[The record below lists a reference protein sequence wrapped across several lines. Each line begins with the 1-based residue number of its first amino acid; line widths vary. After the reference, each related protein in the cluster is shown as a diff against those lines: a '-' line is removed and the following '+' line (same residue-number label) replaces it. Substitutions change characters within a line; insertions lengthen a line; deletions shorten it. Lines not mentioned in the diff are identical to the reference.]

1 MDGKRYKK
9 SRFSSVFVHRMA
21 PKVLVTLRKSK
32 LLDIWP
38 LLVNNETIKPKF
50 SIRGCNEVALKLS
63 VLDQSPISEGMS
75 AEEALSN
82 TVKLAQHVE
91 KLGYER
97 FWVSEHH
104 DSTTLAGSSPEVL
117 ISYLAAKTEKIR
129 LGSGGVMLTHY
140 SPFKVAENFRVLE
153 ALNPNRIDLGIGR
166 APGGMPR
173 ATLALNNGQ
182 YRKVDRYSE
191 LIDELLTYLYDSLD
205 ESHPYYGL
213 KASPVTQTVPEVWML
228 GSSLSSAELAAQKGL
243 PYTFAQFINGEGGP
257 EFTKEYRRK
266 FRPSKY
272 LSEPKNMVAVF
283 AICGKTEEEAERI
296 ASSLDLT
303 LLLLERGTTINGIL
317 SPEKAAQYSYD
328 SLERKIVQENRKRM
342 IIGDPKQIHDQLLR
356 LSEEYETEEIMLVSI
371 TYSFEDRLRSYE
383 LIAEEVLK

>member
-1 MDGKRYKK
+1 M
-9 SRFSSVFVHRMA
+9 
-21 PKVLVTLRKSK
+21 
-32 LLDIWP
+32 
-38 LLVNNETIKPKF
+38 
-50 SIRGCNEVALKLS
+50 ALKLS
-63 VLDQSPISEGMS
+63 VLDQSPISEGMT

-117 ISYLAAKTEKIR
+117 ISYLAAKTKKIR

-153 ALNPNRIDLGIGR
+153 ALNPKRIDLGIGR

-191 LIDELLTYLYDSLD
+191 QIDELLTYLYDSLD

-257 EFTKEYRRK
+257 EFTKEYRRQ

-283 AICGKTEEEAERI
+283 AICGETEEEAERI

-303 LLLLERGTTINGIL
+303 LLMLERGTPLNGTL

-356 LSEEYETEEIMLVSI
+356 LSELYETEEIVLVSI

>member
-1 MDGKRYKK
+1 M
-9 SRFSSVFVHRMA
+9 
-21 PKVLVTLRKSK
+21 
-32 LLDIWP
+32 
-38 LLVNNETIKPKF
+38 
-50 SIRGCNEVALKLS
+50 ALKLS

-91 KLGYER
+91 KLGYKR

-104 DSTTLAGSSPEVL
+104 DTTTLVGSSPEVL
-117 ISYLAAKTEKIR
+117 ISYLSAKTEKIR

-153 ALNPNRIDLGIGR
+153 GLNPNRIDLGIGR

-191 LIDELLTYLYDSLD
+191 QVDELLTYLYDSLD

-213 KASPVTQTVPEVWML
+213 QASPVIQTVPEVWML
-228 GSSLSSAELAAQKGL
+228 GSSSSSAELAAQKGL

-257 EFTKEYRRK
+257 QFSRIYRRQ
-266 FRPSKY
+266 FRPSQY
-272 LSEPKNMVAVF
+272 LREPKNMVAVF

-296 ASSLDLT
+296 ASSLDLS
-303 LLLLERGTTINGIL
+303 LLMLQQGMRPKGTP
-317 SPEKAAQYSYD
+317 SPEKAAQYKYSPFE
-328 SLERKIVQENRKRM
+328 LKAIQENRKRM
-342 IIGDPKQIHDQLLR
+342 IVGDPKQIRDQLLR
-356 LSEEYETEEIMLVSI
+356 LSEEHETEEIMLVSI

>member
-1 MDGKRYKK
+1 M
-9 SRFSSVFVHRMA
+9 
-21 PKVLVTLRKSK
+21 
-32 LLDIWP
+32 
-38 LLVNNETIKPKF
+38 
-50 SIRGCNEVALKLS
+50 ALKLS

-91 KLGYER
+91 KLGYKR

-104 DSTTLAGSSPEVL
+104 DTTTLAGSSPEVL
-117 ISYLAAKTEKIR
+117 ISYLSAKTEKIR

-153 ALNPNRIDLGIGR
+153 GLNPNRIDLGIGR

-191 LIDELLTYLYDSLD
+191 QVDELLTYLYDSLD

-213 KASPVTQTVPEVWML
+213 QASPVIQTVPEVWML
-228 GSSLSSAELAAQKGL
+228 GSSSSSAELAAQKGL
-243 PYTFAQFINGEGGP
+243 PYTFAQFINGERGP
-257 EFTKEYRRK
+257 QFSRIYRRQ
-266 FRPSKY
+266 FRPSQY
-272 LSEPKNMVAVF
+272 LREPKNMVAVF

-296 ASSLDLT
+296 ASSLDLS
-303 LLLLERGTTINGIL
+303 LLMLQQGMRPKGTP
-317 SPEKAAQYSYD
+317 SPEKAAQYKYSPFE
-328 SLERKIVQENRKRM
+328 LKAIQENRKRM
-342 IIGDPKQIHDQLLR
+342 IVGDPKQIRDQLLR
-356 LSEEYETEEIMLVSI
+356 LSEEHETEEIMLVSI